1 LLIVPKI
8 DEYSKAPYY
17 VQIVEFIKKE
27 IISGMIPSHTRLPS
41 IRKLADQLNTSATPV
56 ELAYQQLLSEGFIE
70 SKPKIG
76 YFVTSIHKA
85 SIASKPNSHQP
96 EEPLPITARD
106 PREYKYDF
114 HLSKND
120 FTRFPYRTWK
130 RLFARNLMNSAAL
143 SYGNPQGEEGLRQ
156 VLAGYLHQYRGVN
169 CSPEQIVIG
178 ADQYILASLL
188 SLIVHDTSRSNRI
201 AIEDPGYHQLPA
213 TFRKHGYEVIPVA
226 LEPDGLSLE
235 ELHKSKANVVYTS
248 PSHQF
253 PRGMIMPIS
262 RRLQL
267 IEWAKNHSAYI
278 IEDDY
283 DGEFRYH
290 GKPIPS
296 MQGLVDNSPIIYLSG
311 FSQLLAPAFCIH
323 YMVLPEQ
330 LLPKYHEL
338 RTELYLE
345 HSAARWNQITLQQ
358 FIEQGFLE
366 THLRK
371 MRQLYRRKHD
381 LMIRAI
387 HKYFGNKA
395 TITGTDAGFHVI
407 LTIDHVLTETEL
419 AASAR
424 DVGIMVAP
432 MSFTWWDK
440 SQPRALEF
448 MIGFG
453 GIPEDRIEEGIHLLH
468 KVWYSEQEET

>member
-1 LLIVPKI
+1 MLIVPKL
-8 DEYSKAPYY
+8 DEHSEDPYY
-17 VQIVEFIKKE
+17 VQILEFIKKE
-27 IISGMIPSHTRLPS
+27 IISGMIPSHTRLTS
-41 IRKLADQLNTSATPV
+41 IRKLADQLNISATPV

-70 SKPKIG
+70 SKPKVG
-76 YFVTSIHKA
+76 YFVTSIHTNP
-85 SIASKPNSHQP
+85 IAPQPILHQSD
-96 EEPLPITARD
+96 EPLPITSRD
-106 PREYKYDF
+106 PREYEYDF

-120 FTRFPYRTWK
+120 FTKFPYRTWK
-130 RLFARNLMNSAAL
+130 RLFASNLMNSAAL
-143 SYGNPQGEEGLRQ
+143 PYGNPQGEEGLRQ
-156 VLAGYLHQYRGVN
+156 VLTSYLHQYRGVN

-188 SLIVHDTSRSNRI
+188 SLILHDASRSNRI
-201 AIEDPGYHQLPA
+201 AIEDPGYHLLPA

-226 LEPDGLSLE
+226 LEADGLSLE
-235 ELHKSKANVVYTS
+235 ELYKSQANVVYTS

-267 IEWAKNHSAYI
+267 IEWAKNNSAYI

-296 MQGLVDNSPIIYLSG
+296 MQGLVDNSPVIYLSG

-330 LLPKYHEL
+330 LMPKYHEL

-345 HSAARWNQITLQQ
+345 HTAARWNQITLQQ
-358 FIEQGFLE
+358 FIERGFLE

-381 LMIRAI
+381 LMIGAI
-387 HKYFGNKA
+387 HKYFENKA
-395 TITGTDAGFHVI
+395 AITGTDAGFHVI
-407 LTIDHVLTETEL
+407 LTIDHALTEAEL
-419 AASAR
+419 VAKAR
-424 DVGIMVAP
+424 DAGIMIAP

-440 SQPRALEF
+440 SQPKALEF

-453 GIPEDRIEEGIHLLH
+453 GIPEDRIDEGIRLLH
-468 KVWYSEQEET
+468 KVWYS